1 MLLPAPL
8 APNTAPNKQPSSVL
22 PPSKPSLACRDK
34 LRAVAH
40 KLAEQPVHGTEP
52 GAWGVLTAISE
63 KARLLPQGTDIPLCA
78 DEHCFGRT
86 VHDHRFRIS
95 DILVSSCHCKIYMD
109 TVLKELNPNGPSP
122 IFLKDTSTNGTY
134 INWKRFRKSSAPA
147 KLTQG
152 DIISFPYV
160 AHDEASYTFVY
171 REVTEIH
178 SEENGTATKRKF
190 GDGMCCLMF
199 CCRITTICY
208 KFSFFLQIFVSD
220 STGEVG
226 SENKM
231 LEDTMV
237 GSADGPVSLDVRRPQ
252 KTRKGPKEQLASHFA
267 MIKELRTEIKLAHV
281 RHEKAEV

>member
-190 GDGMCCLMF
+190 G
-199 CCRITTICY
+199 
-208 KFSFFLQIFVSD
+208 
-220 STGEVG
+220 EVG